1 MWCYTVVLI
10 LAVVSAVRLSPDK
23 FECSPAG
30 YLDYVKEYELFKGE
44 EHRDEETEAVFIA
57 TCNKMKDRASYVRY
71 QQEFTILSDFTKDTL
86 DQLMDQSALVYAG
99 LGSYYDGATHEGE
112 EKELTWTTMDRV
124 FEDAEDVP
132 YSLAKNFEGVTEAG
146 QSTSWA
152 TTTIK
157 AAEKALEFGK
167 VPGVKLSWRY
177 LFECIYGD
185 NPDDSYKKE
194 GVPPKDIIEFIREK
208 GLVTED
214 AIIAHGSIDCGY
226 NYENAFLFN
235 VEEAEGPN
243 KYALMN
249 LIDTENPTIV
259 LMAIDLHKIK
269 YVANMTNEE
278 YPVRCSYDEPTLYGI
293 VKGYKNTEDFDQEG
307 WWSIETNVVPG
318 ESVYLR
324 IPLIANRTNANYAG
338 IAAYAFS
345 ILYDGPVPTTEAP
358 VTEIPTTE
366 APTTEAPT
374 TEAPT
379 TEAPT
384 TEAPTTE
391 APTTEA
397 PTTEAPTTEAPTTEA
412 PTTEAPTTEA
422 PTTEAPTTEAPTTE
436 APTTVVPTNLV
447 NYEVLTCLDLNTLM
461 EYEEGGNNGYIGS
474 IVVAMLDNQ
483 VCDDYVELD
492 FTRYFWM
499 KSLSVTATSDTVFP
513 NLKRVIVGNEKLTE
527 VTFEGI
533 GNQLIEEVI
542 EGSALVFKK
551 SINLE
556 KITINTYTFQ
566 HFENFTLGENP
577 EENEEN
583 FPKLKSITFG
593 STNFKQGTFS
603 FWKSTQPFVLANL
616 PSLEEVVVGTQ
627 AFYLTNTVV
636 LENLPKLKS
645 LYVNKDAFYGSLA
658 SAELTMLN
666 VGTEYYSTE
675 LKKTQMTV
683 RTNTFNSHFN
693 VYLKGMVSNGFL
705 MPRYSC
711 CY

>member
-1 MWCYTVVLI
+1 MWCYTIVLI

-249 LIDTENPTIV
+249 LIDTENPTIA

-293 VKGYKNTEDFDQEG
+293 VKGYKNTEDYDQEG

-366 APTTEAPT
+366 VPTTEVPTTEAPT

-422 PTTEAPTTEAPTTE
+422 PTTEPPTTEI
-436 APTTVVPTNLV
+436 PTTVAPT
-447 NYEVLTCLDLNTLM
+447 DLFEYKAISCFDIQTLN
-461 EYEEGGNNGYIGS
+461 EYQEGVGDNGHIGS
-474 IVVAMLDNQ
+474 IVIDLQGGQ
-483 VCDDYVELD
+483 VCEDYDALD
-492 FTRYFWM
+492 FTRYFWVE
-499 KSLSVTATSDTVFP
+499 SLKIINAPSSILP
-513 NLKRVIVGNEKLTE
+513 NLKHITIGNEKLKI
-527 VTFEGI
+527 VTLSNI
-533 GNQLIEEVI
+533 GQQDNDELI

-556 KITINTYTFQ
+556 EIEITDNAFQ

-583 FPKLKSITFG
+583 FPKLKSIKFG
-593 STNFKQGTFS
+593 KSGRYEISRSYMFS
-603 FWKSTQPFVLANL
+603 NTPFVLANL
-616 PSLEEVVVGTQ
+616 PSLEEVVMSAYT
-627 AFYLTNTVV
+627 FYSTNSV
-636 LENLPKLKS
+636 LFDNLPKLKS
-645 LYVNKDAFYGSLA
+645 LYLGNNAFYGSLVE
-658 SAELTMLN
+658 AELTMLN

-683 RTNTFNSHFN
+683 SANTFNSQVT
-693 VYLKGMVSNGFL
+693 VYLKGMVSNGFS
-705 MPRYSC
+705 MPRYS
-711 CY
+711 Y